1 MRAAA
6 AAVMSTIPLPASLV
20 SRWRNADIGPD
31 LGGVFMRF
39 VTSRSSELVELC
51 EITKECIFDTD
62 GFFDAIFRVMAPTFG
77 RNAAILRKQQQY
89 RTSHYKCTC
98 IDFKRRPEACVR
110 ATDR

>member
-1 MRAAA
+1 
-6 AAVMSTIPLPASLV
+6 
-20 SRWRNADIGPD
+20 
-31 LGGVFMRF
+31 
-39 VTSRSSELVELC
+39 
-51 EITKECIFDTD
+51 
-62 GFFDAIFRVMAPTFG
+62 VMAPTFG